1 MKKNNNMSSLLGLLI
16 VLVLAVGALIV
27 FVSQMNGDGDVSS
40 PVSDV
45 SINDISSSDVSDDLS
60 SADENNSIDISDTIE
75 DSSSEPSEIVSN
87 DESSFESKDESEEES
102 KNESKEESTSPE
114 EPVYTYEYKI
124 DITDYL
130 QYIEPSDKNEYLFL
144 VN

>member
-45 SINDISSSDVSDDLS
+45 STNETTLI
-60 SADENNSIDISDTIE
+60 EKYQHDTIVPH
-75 DSSSEPSEIVSN
+75 SV
-87 DESSFESKDESEEES
+87 FA
-102 KNESKEESTSPE
+102 
-114 EPVYTYEYKI
+114 
-124 DITDYL
+124 
-130 QYIEPSDKNEYLFL
+130 
-144 VN
+144 